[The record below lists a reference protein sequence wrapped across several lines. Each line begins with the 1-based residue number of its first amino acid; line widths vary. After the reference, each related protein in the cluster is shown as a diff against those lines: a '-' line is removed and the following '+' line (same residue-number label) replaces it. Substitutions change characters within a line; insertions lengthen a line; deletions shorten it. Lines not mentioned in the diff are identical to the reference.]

1 MKLYHGTS
9 KQALEGILKEG
20 ILPRKEGV
28 GNWEKYPSSPKMVY
42 LTVAYPFYFGL
53 VHASK
58 SEEIVVLEIDS
69 DLLATSKLYP
79 DEDYLSQVRSDIGN
93 HHKYMKDIEKHKMEW
108 SDSLEHL
115 GNVSYKGIVSVE
127 AITRYCIFRH
137 RDRVSLTTMFL
148 DPTICIMNYKFV
160 GTKYKQMVEWMFGD
174 REGLPMNEDFLRM
187 EDLGGSV
194 KKFLSIE
201 RKWKE
206 AESKNRSGIVIVN
219 VKKDLN
225 HA

>member
-28 GNWEKYPSSPKMVY
+28 CNWEKYPSSPKMVY

-79 DEDYLSQVRSDIGN
+79 DEDYLSQVRSDIMSRSGQCLRWLA
-93 HHKYMKDIEKHKMEW
+93 I
-108 SDSLEHL
+108 
-115 GNVSYKGIVSVE
+115 KGYANDWCVYV
-127 AITRYCIFRH
+127 ALH
-137 RDRVSLTTMFL
+137 
-148 DPTICIMNYKFV
+148 
-160 GTKYKQMVEWMFGD
+160 FGHS
-174 REGLPMNEDFLRM
+174 GNEDEYVAKVGDKVSMKENIRRALPC
-187 EDLGGSV
+187 EDAVL
-194 KKFLSIE
+194 E
-201 RKWKE
+201 RY
-206 AESKNRSGIVIVN
+206 RY
-219 VKKDLN
+219 
-225 HA
+225 